1 MFMNYKDPNW
11 EMDLVYELQNGL
23 WNGLNFIDNVLPE
36 HGGLPHLF
44 IIYKLLL
51 ILGVLTPK

>member
-1 MFMNYKDPNW
+1 
-11 EMDLVYELQNGL
+11 MDLVYELQNGL

-44 IIYKLLL
+44 IIYNLLL
-51 ILGVLTPK
+51 ILGVPTPK